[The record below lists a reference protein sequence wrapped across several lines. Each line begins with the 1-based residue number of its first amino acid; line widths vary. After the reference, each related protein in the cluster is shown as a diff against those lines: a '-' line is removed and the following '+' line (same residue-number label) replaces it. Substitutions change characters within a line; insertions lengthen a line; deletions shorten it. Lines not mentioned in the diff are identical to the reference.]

1 MIFLKNVEDISV
13 EALKSNDYYV
23 KKLDEAKK
31 IVKQKVFSMST
42 KEEQLNYVEEEK
54 TRYKLLKENNNGLL
68 VTALIV
74 SIISLITVILLGVL
88 KKNIVFLILW
98 IVGIIIL
105 LGSIIIFFILNYN
118 HSKIKYSIMIMAYEE
133 VERKIRGNAGA
144 GFENDQLKKSLDA
157 INREVELV
165 QDQLKLIYGLQKE
178 INNRKQK

>member
-88 KKNIVFLILW
+88 KENIVFLILW

>member
-1 MIFLKNVEDISV
+1 MKNVEDISV

-31 IVKQKVFSMST
+31 LVKQKVFSMST

-68 VTALIV
+68 ATALIV
-74 SIISLITVILLGVL
+74 SIISLITIILLGVL
-88 KKNIVFLILW
+88 KENIVFLILW
-98 IVGIIIL
+98 IVGIVIL
-105 LGSIIIFFILNYN
+105 LGSIITFFIINYN

>member
-1 MIFLKNVEDISV
+1 MKNVEDISV

-31 IVKQKVFSMST
+31 LVKQKVFSMST

-74 SIISLITVILLGVL
+74 SIISLITIILLGVL
-88 KKNIVFLILW
+88 KENIVFLILW
-98 IVGIIIL
+98 IVGIVIL
-105 LGSIIIFFILNYN
+105 LGSIITFFIINYN

>member
-31 IVKQKVFSMST
+31 LVKQKVFSMST

-88 KKNIVFLILW
+88 KENIVFLILW

>member
-1 MIFLKNVEDISV
+1 MKNVEDISV

-31 IVKQKVFSMST
+31 LVKQKVFSMST

-88 KKNIVFLILW
+88 KENIVFLILW

>member
-1 MIFLKNVEDISV
+1 MKNVEDISV

-88 KKNIVFLILW
+88 KENIVFLILW

-105 LGSIIIFFILNYN
+105 LGSIIIFFIINYN

>member
-1 MIFLKNVEDISV
+1 MKNVEDISV

-31 IVKQKVFSMST
+31 LVKQKVFSMST

-74 SIISLITVILLGVL
+74 SIISLITIILLGVL
-88 KKNIVFLILW
+88 KENIVFLILW
-98 IVGIIIL
+98 IVGIVIL
-105 LGSIIIFFILNYN
+105 LGSIITFFIINYN

-133 VERKIRGNAGA
+133 VEGKIRGNAGA

>member
-1 MIFLKNVEDISV
+1 MKNVEDISV

-88 KKNIVFLILW
+88 KENIVFLILW